1 MKPLDIRSIAANV
14 AIKGTAAGLAFVT
27 QIALVKMLG
36 PTGYGQLV
44 LFITLCS
51 LLAVV
56 GKMGLDVSLVR
67 LSALAHS
74 QQDRSSLRFLA
85 IEGSLAAVLASLV
98 ACTGYAVA
106 LPFLGSVANFAP
118 GGTALVFA
126 CVALMSVAGVLGAV
140 SRGRLRILRAE
151 FTESIVRPV
160 LLLLA
165 LTVLLAGTAT
175 AQGWAPPLA
184 YTLTQAAVCGVL
196 CVGLVPRGPLQF
208 QDRLRW
214 RALSFP
220 PPGSGSLIGLGLIGF
235 VMFHLDTLLLGLYR
249 SADDV
254 GSYNMACNL
263 ARLVIFVPMILA
275 GQAQPLLAVAW
286 KETDAER
293 YFGIVRSIVLKSLLA
308 AALGSA
314 VLLVLG
320 EWLLGA
326 IHPKLATAGGA
337 LRILA
342 VAHCFNAV
350 SIVASAALYMAGLE
364 ALVMRAQFLGAALAV
379 AGYLVLIPRL
389 GLEGASMSVLAGL
402 AIVLLNL
409 VVQLQRVRRDS
420 FRELLASPIRR
431 P

>member
-1 MKPLDIRSIAANV
+1 MKPLDIRSVAANV
-14 AIKGTAAGLAFVT
+14 AIKGAAAGLAFAS
-27 QIALVKMLG
+27 QIVLVKMLG
-36 PTGYGQLV
+36 PAGYGELV

-51 LLAVV
+51 LLGVV

-74 QQDRSSLRFLA
+74 RQDEASLRFLA
-85 IEGSLAAVLASLV
+85 IEGSLAAVLGSLV
-98 ACTGYAVA
+98 ACTCYAVA
-106 LPFLGSVANFAP
+106 IPFLGSVGNFAS

-126 CVALMSVAGVLGAV
+126 CVTLMSVAAVLGAV

-160 LLLLA
+160 LMLLA
-165 LTVLLAGTAT
+165 LTALLAGA
-175 AQGWAPPLA
+175 AAEPGWEGPLA
-184 YTLTQAAVCGVL
+184 YTLAQAAVCAVL
-196 CVGLVPRGPLQF
+196 CLGLVPRGPF
-208 QDRLRW
+208 RFPDRIRW
-214 RALSFP
+214 RALTFP

-235 VMFHLDTLLLGLYR
+235 AMFQLDTLLLGLYR
-249 SADDV
+249 PMDDV

-286 KETDAER
+286 KETDSER
-293 YFGIVRSIVLKSLLA
+293 YFAIVRSIILRSLLA
-308 AALGSA
+308 AGLGAAL
-314 VLLVLG
+314 LLVLG

-326 IHPKLATAGGA
+326 IHPRLATASGA

-342 VAHCFNAV
+342 IAHCFNAV

-364 ALVMRAQFLGAALAV
+364 TLVMRAQSLGAALAV
-379 AGYLVLIPRL
+379 AGYFVLIPRL
-389 GLEGASMSVLAGL
+389 GLEGAAMSVLAAL
-402 AIVLLNL
+402 FVVFLNL
-409 VVQLQRVRRDS
+409 LLQLQRVRRAPS
-420 FRELLASPIRR
+420 RELLVSPLRR